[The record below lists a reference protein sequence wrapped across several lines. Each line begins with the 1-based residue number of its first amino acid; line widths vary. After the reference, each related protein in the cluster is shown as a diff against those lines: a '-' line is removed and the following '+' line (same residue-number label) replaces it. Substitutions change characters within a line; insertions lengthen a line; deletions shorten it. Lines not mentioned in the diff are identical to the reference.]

1 VVTLGKNQLLATAG
15 RVLARASKAATQG
28 SDEKPQQIDLTKL
41 GGTLLTSYKSK
52 RTGDR
57 YELWQFSVAGND
69 HRTIKLIHTDYGE
82 TWTAYHPDYHPV
94 FAPASVQQASE
105 KPKSFSFAAYL
116 PHRCCL
122 LCKRDPFVIE
132 KSPSILA
139 FSHFAGVAEL
149 ADAPDSKSGEGNL
162 MWVRVPPPVL
172 SKSRCF
178 WNHPEAA
185 FFCT

>member
-1 VVTLGKNQLLATAG
+1 MVTLGKNQLLANAG
-15 RVLARASKAATQG
+15 RVLARVSKAATQG

-41 GGTLLTSYKSK
+41 GGTLLTSCKSK

-57 YELWQFSVAGND
+57 YQLWQFSVAGND
-69 HRTIKLIHTDYGE
+69 HRTIKLIHADYGE

-122 LCKRDPFVIE
+122 LCKRDPFVIK
-132 KSPSILA
+132 KSHIYWPFRTLPEWRNWQTRRIQNPVRAISCG
-139 FSHFAGVAEL
+139 FESHL
-149 ADAPDSKSGEGNL
+149 
-162 MWVRVPPPVL
+162 RY
-172 SKSRCF
+172 
-178 WNHPEAA
+178 
-185 FFCT
+185 

>member
-1 VVTLGKNQLLATAG
+1 MVTLGKNQLLATAG
-15 RVLARASKAATQG
+15 RVLARASKAATQS

-69 HRTIKLIHTDYGE
+69 HRTIKLIHADYGE
-82 TWTAYHPDYHPV
+82 TWTAYHH
-94 FAPASVQQASE
+94 
-105 KPKSFSFAAYL
+105 
-116 PHRCCL
+116 
-122 LCKRDPFVIE
+122 PFVIE
-132 KSPSILA
+132 KSPYILA

-172 SKSRCF
+172 SK
-178 WNHPEAA
+178 
-185 FFCT
+185 